1 MKTAKQ
7 LKSTKPDKHARR
19 AHRQER
25 DRRRPPVDD
34 AIAGLEALL
43 GSMRLPDP
51 SAPWT
56 QVAPTI
62 LPVLKRLRMPFA
74 PMGEPLYLTVPPGI
88 RTGFGIDLGPALSHV
103 DRSMVEHW
111 GVSDATLLAVA
122 LDNLATLAQREPPQ
136 VDQLHAEGIAI
147 TAIQAAGWGSALILA
162 PDLLRPLLGP
172 TPQLVMTPVRNTL
185 VAVPSTTPFDDVE
198 ALHFAFADG
207 ASDALDAGLLRWTG
221 LVVVDPRDRAVGLPN

>member
-7 LKSTKPDKHARR
+7 LKTTKADKDARR
-19 AHRQER
+19 AHRR
-25 DRRRPPVDD
+25 DRDRHRGSPGDPV
-34 AIAGLEALL
+34 AALEALL
-43 GSMRLPDP
+43 GSMHLPDVD
-51 SAPWT
+51 APWA

-103 DRSMVEHW
+103 DRAMVDRW
-111 GVSDATLLAVA
+111 GVSDATLLAAA
-122 LDNLATLAQREPPQ
+122 LDNLAALARREPPL
-136 VDQLHAEGIAI
+136 VDHLHAEGIAI
-147 TAIQAAGWGSALILA
+147 TAVQASGWGSALILA

-221 LVVVDPRDRAVGLPN
+221 SVVVDLRDRAVGLPN

>member
-7 LKSTKPDKHARR
+7 LKIKADKH
-19 AHRQER
+19 
-25 DRRRPPVDD
+25 DRRRHRHDLDRRRSPVDD
-34 AIAGLEALL
+34 PIVGLDALL
-43 GSMRLPDP
+43 GSLRLPDP
-51 SAPWT
+51 TAPWSE
-56 QVAPTI
+56 VGPTI

-74 PMGEPLYLTVPPGI
+74 SMGEPLYLTVPPGI

-103 DRSMVEHW
+103 DRAMVDRW
-111 GVSDATLLAVA
+111 GVSDATVLAAA
-122 LDNLATLAQREPPQ
+122 LDNLTRLARREPPS
-136 VDQLHAEGIAI
+136 VERLHAEGIAI
-147 TAIQAAGWGSALILA
+147 TAIQASGWGSALILA

-221 LVVVDPRDRAVGLPN
+221 SVVVDLRDRAIGLPN